1 MKKLFKILLIIMT
14 LGIIMYSGIYLI
26 AWIYPKLNI
35 NNSKSYYFYD
45 KDSNLISGT
54 DEYSGIDAISP
65 YLKNA
70 TLSIEDR
77 HFYTHGG
84 FDYLRIGKAM
94 FNNIKSGKTTE
105 GASTIT
111 QQYAKNLFLDFDKTW
126 KRKITEAWLTV
137 RLEVHYDK
145 DKILEGYLNTIN
157 YGGVF
162 GIANASEY
170 YFGKDALDLNLAE
183 ASMLA
188 GIPNWPS
195 RYSPYIDY
203 EASKERQLV
212 VLNSMVR
219 DNYITKEEADN
230 AYNEELN
237 FVTKSTRKELDSVRY
252 FRDSVIS
259 ELNKIS
265 SIPNSLL
272 TTGGLKIYT
281 TFDPKA
287 QEAIESTINQYIK
300 SDIQVA
306 SIIME
311 PNTGAVLGLTG
322 GVDYSKSQFNRAT
335 SSNRSVGSTIKPFL
349 YYAALENGFTPS
361 TTFTSEPTTFVFAE
375 NQTYSPTNYNDK
387 YANKEIS
394 LAAAIAYSDNIY
406 AVKTHLFLGENTLVE
421 TLKRVGI
428 TANLDSIPSLALGS
442 QAISLIDM
450 TSAYSTL
457 ANEGY
462 KVKPYFINKV
472 EDINGNV
479 LYEYEP
485 VKEAILNKSLV
496 YVLDELL
503 ANTAN
508 PNFIDYSYPTSYMMM
523 NRITKKYGIKTGTTE
538 VDHLI
543 IGFNKDAVV
552 SIWSGYD
559 DNRKLLDVDSYNNKY
574 MWSDIIEKY
583 LKDKEEAWYDIP
595 NNVVGVLVEPVS
607 GKIATDKSKNKTI
620 MYYIKG
626 TEPSSDYN
634 LDDVIPTIK
643 QE

>member
-1 MKKLFKILLIIMT
+1 
-14 LGIIMYSGIYLI
+14 MYSGIYLI

-35 NNSKSYYFYD
+35 NNSKSYYLYD

-195 RYSPYIDY
+195 KYSPYIDY

-237 FVTKSTRKELDSVRY
+237 FVTKITRKELDSVRY

>member
-1 MKKLFKILLIIMT
+1 
-14 LGIIMYSGIYLI
+14 MYSGIYLI

-195 RYSPYIDY
+195 KYSPYVDY

-237 FVTKSTRKELDSVRY
+237 FVTKNTRKELDSVRY

-450 TSAYSTL
+450 TTAYSTL

>member
-1 MKKLFKILLIIMT
+1 
-14 LGIIMYSGIYLI
+14 MYSGIYLI

-195 RYSPYIDY
+195 KYSPYIDY

-442 QAISLIDM
+442 QAISLINM

>member
-1 MKKLFKILLIIMT
+1 
-14 LGIIMYSGIYLI
+14 MYSGIYLI

-35 NNSKSYYFYD
+35 NNSKSYYLYD

-195 RYSPYIDY
+195 KYSPYIDY

-450 TSAYSTL
+450 TTAYSTL

>member
-1 MKKLFKILLIIMT
+1 
-14 LGIIMYSGIYLI
+14 MYSGIYLI

-35 NNSKSYYFYD
+35 NNSKNYYLYD

-170 YFGKDALDLNLAE
+170 YFGKDALNLNLAE

-195 RYSPYIDY
+195 KYSPYIDY

-450 TSAYSTL
+450 TTAYSTL

-626 TEPSSDYN
+626 TEPSSNYN

>member
-1 MKKLFKILLIIMT
+1 
-14 LGIIMYSGIYLI
+14 MYSGIYLI

-421 TLKRVGI
+421 TSKRVGI

-450 TSAYSTL
+450 TTAYSTL

-559 DNRKLLDVDSYNNKY
+559 DNRKLLNVDSYNNKY

>member
-1 MKKLFKILLIIMT
+1 
-14 LGIIMYSGIYLI
+14 MYSGIYLI

-607 GKIATDKSKNKTI
+607 GKITTDKSKNKTI

>member
-1 MKKLFKILLIIMT
+1 
-14 LGIIMYSGIYLI
+14 MYSGIYLI

-195 RYSPYIDY
+195 KYSPYIDY

-259 ELNKIS
+259 ELNKIR

>member
-1 MKKLFKILLIIMT
+1 
-14 LGIIMYSGIYLI
+14 MYSGIYLI

-479 LYEYEP
+479 LYKYEP

>member
-1 MKKLFKILLIIMT
+1 
-14 LGIIMYSGIYLI
+14 MYSGIYLI

-35 NNSKSYYFYD
+35 NNSKSYYLYD

-54 DEYSGIDAISP
+54 DEYSGIDAISS

-195 RYSPYIDY
+195 KYSPYIDY

>member
-1 MKKLFKILLIIMT
+1 
-14 LGIIMYSGIYLI
+14 MYSGIYLI

-35 NNSKSYYFYD
+35 NNSKSYYLYD

-195 RYSPYIDY
+195 KYSPYIDY

-543 IGFNKDAVV
+543 ICFNKDAVV

>member
-1 MKKLFKILLIIMT
+1 
-14 LGIIMYSGIYLI
+14 MYSGIYLI

-35 NNSKSYYFYD
+35 NNSKSYYLYD

-195 RYSPYIDY
+195 KYSPYIDY

-450 TSAYSTL
+450 TTAYSTL

-626 TEPSSDYN
+626 TEPSSNYN

>member
-1 MKKLFKILLIIMT
+1 MKKIFKILLFILTLSII
-14 LGIIMYSGIYLI
+14 IYSSIYLV
-26 AWIYPKLNI
+26 AWIYPKLSI
-35 NNSKSYYFYD
+35 NSSKSYYFYD
-45 KDSNLISGT
+45 KDNNLISGG
-54 DEYSGIDAISP
+54 DEYSGINDISP

-70 TLSIEDR
+70 TLAIEDR

-84 FDYLRIGKAM
+84 FDYLRIGKALL
-94 FNNIKSGKTTE
+94 NNIKSGETNE

-111 QQYAKNLFLDFDKTW
+111 QQYAKNLFLNFDKTW
-126 KRKITEAWLTV
+126 KRKITEAWLTI

-145 DKILEGYLNTIN
+145 DEILEGYLNTIN

-162 GIANASEY
+162 GIANASRY
-170 YFGKDALDLNLAE
+170 YFNKEPSELSLAE

-195 RYSPYIDY
+195 KYSPYSDY
-203 EASKERQLV
+203 DASKERQLI

-219 DNYITKEEADN
+219 DNYITEEEKN
-230 AYNEELN
+230 EAYNEELV
-237 FVTKSTRKELDSVRY
+237 FVNKEDRTNLDSVRY
-252 FRDSVIS
+252 FQDSVIS
-259 ELNKIS
+259 ELNTIS

-287 QEAIESTINQYIK
+287 QESIETTINQYIK

-349 YYAALENGFTPS
+349 YYAALENGFTSS
-361 TTFTSEPTTFVFAE
+361 TTFTSEPTTFVFSE

-387 YANKEIS
+387 YAFKDIS

-406 AVKTHLFLGENTLVE
+406 AVKTHLFLGEDTLVE
-421 TLKRVGI
+421 MLKRVGI
-428 TANLDSIPSLALGS
+428 TAKLDSIPSLALGS

-450 TSAYSTL
+450 TAAYSAL

-485 VKEAILNKSLV
+485 VKEAVLNKSLV
-496 YVLDELL
+496 YILDELL
-503 ANTAN
+503 SNTAN
-508 PNFIDYSYPTSYMMM
+508 PSFIDYSYPTSYMMM
-523 NRITKKYGIKTGTTE
+523 NRISKKYAIKTGTTE

-559 DNRKLLDVDSYNNKY
+559 DNSKLLDVDSYNNKY

-583 LKDKEEAWYDIP
+583 LNDKEDNWYDIP
-595 NNVVGVLVEPVS
+595 NNVVGVLTEPVS
-607 GKIATDKSKNKTI
+607 GKVATDKSENKTI

-626 TEPSSDYN
+626 TEPSSNYN

>member
-1 MKKLFKILLIIMT
+1 
-14 LGIIMYSGIYLI
+14 MYSGIYLI

-188 GIPNWPS
+188 GIPNWPNK
-195 RYSPYIDY
+195 YSPYIDY

>member
-1 MKKLFKILLIIMT
+1 
-14 LGIIMYSGIYLI
+14 MYSGIYLI

-126 KRKITEAWLTV
+126 KRKINEAWLTV

-195 RYSPYIDY
+195 KYSPYVDY

-479 LYEYEP
+479 LYENKQ

-626 TEPSSDYN
+626 TEPSSNYN

>member
-1 MKKLFKILLIIMT
+1 
-14 LGIIMYSGIYLI
+14 MYSGIYLI

-35 NNSKSYYFYD
+35 NNSKNYYLYD

-195 RYSPYIDY
+195 KYSPYIDY

-300 SDIQVA
+300 SDIQFA

>member
-1 MKKLFKILLIIMT
+1 
-14 LGIIMYSGIYLI
+14 MYSGIYLI

-195 RYSPYIDY
+195 KYSPYIDY

-311 PNTGAVLGLTG
+311 PNTGAILGLTG

>member
-1 MKKLFKILLIIMT
+1 
-14 LGIIMYSGIYLI
+14 MYSGIYLI

-35 NNSKSYYFYD
+35 NNSKNYYLYD

-195 RYSPYIDY
+195 KYSPYVDY

>member
-1 MKKLFKILLIIMT
+1 
-14 LGIIMYSGIYLI
+14 MYSGIYLI

-195 RYSPYIDY
+195 KYSPYIDY

-237 FVTKSTRKELDSVRY
+237 FVTKNTRKELDSVRY

-450 TSAYSTL
+450 TTAYSTL

>member
-1 MKKLFKILLIIMT
+1 MT
-14 LGIIMYSGIYLI
+14 LGIITYSGIYLI

-195 RYSPYIDY
+195 KYSPYVDY

-479 LYEYEP
+479 LYENKQ

-626 TEPSSDYN
+626 TEPSSNYN

>member
-1 MKKLFKILLIIMT
+1 
-14 LGIIMYSGIYLI
+14 MYSGIYLI

-35 NNSKSYYFYD
+35 NNSKSYYLYD

-195 RYSPYIDY
+195 KYSPYIDY

-306 SIIME
+306 SIIMK

>member
-1 MKKLFKILLIIMT
+1 
-14 LGIIMYSGIYLI
+14 MYSGIYLI

-35 NNSKSYYFYD
+35 NNSKSYYLYD

-195 RYSPYIDY
+195 KYSPYIDY

-479 LYEYEP
+479 LYKYEP

>member
-1 MKKLFKILLIIMT
+1 
-14 LGIIMYSGIYLI
+14 MYSGIYLI

-195 RYSPYIDY
+195 KYSPYVDY

-237 FVTKSTRKELDSVRY
+237 FVTKSARKELDSVRY

-479 LYEYEP
+479 LYENKQ

-626 TEPSSDYN
+626 TEPSSNYN

>member
-1 MKKLFKILLIIMT
+1 
-14 LGIIMYSGIYLI
+14 MYSGIYLI

-35 NNSKSYYFYD
+35 NNSKNYYLYD

-195 RYSPYIDY
+195 KYSPYIDY

-311 PNTGAVLGLTG
+311 TNTGAVLGLTG

>member
-1 MKKLFKILLIIMT
+1 
-14 LGIIMYSGIYLI
+14 MYSGIYLI

-35 NNSKSYYFYD
+35 NNSKSYYLYD

-195 RYSPYIDY
+195 KYSPYIDY

-272 TTGGLKIYT
+272 TTGSLKIYT

>member
-1 MKKLFKILLIIMT
+1 
-14 LGIIMYSGIYLI
+14 MYSGIYLI

-35 NNSKSYYFYD
+35 NNSKNYYLYD

>member
-1 MKKLFKILLIIMT
+1 MT
-14 LGIIMYSGIYLI
+14 LGIIIYSGIYLI

-45 KDSNLISGT
+45 KDNNLISGT

-195 RYSPYIDY
+195 KYSPYIDY

-479 LYEYEP
+479 LYENKQ

-626 TEPSSDYN
+626 TEPSSNYN

>member
-1 MKKLFKILLIIMT
+1 
-14 LGIIMYSGIYLI
+14 MYSGIYLI

-195 RYSPYIDY
+195 KYSPYIDY
-203 EASKERQLV
+203 DASKERQLV

>member
-1 MKKLFKILLIIMT
+1 
-14 LGIIMYSGIYLI
+14 MYSGIYLI

-195 RYSPYIDY
+195 KYSPYIDY

-259 ELNKIS
+259 ELNKIR

-479 LYEYEP
+479 LYKYEP

>member
-1 MKKLFKILLIIMT
+1 MT
-14 LGIIMYSGIYLI
+14 LCIIMYSGIYLI

-35 NNSKSYYFYD
+35 NNSKSYYLYD

-195 RYSPYIDY
+195 KYSPYIDY

>member
-1 MKKLFKILLIIMT
+1 
-14 LGIIMYSGIYLI
+14 MYSGIYLI

-35 NNSKSYYFYD
+35 NNSKNYYLYD

-195 RYSPYIDY
+195 KYSPYIDY

-230 AYNEELN
+230 AYNEEIN

>member
-1 MKKLFKILLIIMT
+1 
-14 LGIIMYSGIYLI
+14 MYSGIYLI

-35 NNSKSYYFYD
+35 NNSKNYYLYD

-195 RYSPYIDY
+195 KYSPYIDY

-450 TSAYSTL
+450 TTAYSTL

-626 TEPSSDYN
+626 TEPSSNYN

>member
-1 MKKLFKILLIIMT
+1 
-14 LGIIMYSGIYLI
+14 MYSGIYLI

-35 NNSKSYYFYD
+35 NNSKSYYLYD

-195 RYSPYIDY
+195 KYSPYIDY

-237 FVTKSTRKELDSVRY
+237 FITKSTRKELDSVRY

>member
-1 MKKLFKILLIIMT
+1 
-14 LGIIMYSGIYLI
+14 MYSGIYLI

-195 RYSPYIDY
+195 KYSPYIDY

-450 TSAYSTL
+450 TTAYSTL

>member
-1 MKKLFKILLIIMT
+1 
-14 LGIIMYSGIYLI
+14 MYSGIYLI

-35 NNSKSYYFYD
+35 NNSKSYYLYD

>member
-1 MKKLFKILLIIMT
+1 
-14 LGIIMYSGIYLI
+14 MYSGIYLI

-35 NNSKSYYFYD
+35 NNSKSYYLYD

-162 GIANASEY
+162 GIANASGY

-195 RYSPYIDY
+195 KYSPYIDY

>member
-1 MKKLFKILLIIMT
+1 
-14 LGIIMYSGIYLI
+14 MYSGIYLI

-35 NNSKSYYFYD
+35 NNSKSYYLYD

-195 RYSPYIDY
+195 KYSPYIDY

-375 NQTYSPTNYNDK
+375 NQT
-387 YANKEIS
+387 
-394 LAAAIAYSDNIY
+394 
-406 AVKTHLFLGENTLVE
+406 
-421 TLKRVGI
+421 
-428 TANLDSIPSLALGS
+428 
-442 QAISLIDM
+442 
-450 TSAYSTL
+450 
-457 ANEGY
+457 
-462 KVKPYFINKV
+462 
-472 EDINGNV
+472 
-479 LYEYEP
+479 
-485 VKEAILNKSLV
+485 
-496 YVLDELL
+496 
-503 ANTAN
+503 
-508 PNFIDYSYPTSYMMM
+508 
-523 NRITKKYGIKTGTTE
+523 
-538 VDHLI
+538 
-543 IGFNKDAVV
+543 
-552 SIWSGYD
+552 
-559 DNRKLLDVDSYNNKY
+559 
-574 MWSDIIEKY
+574 
-583 LKDKEEAWYDIP
+583 
-595 NNVVGVLVEPVS
+595 
-607 GKIATDKSKNKTI
+607 
-620 MYYIKG
+620 
-626 TEPSSDYN
+626 
-634 LDDVIPTIK
+634 
-643 QE
+643 

>member
-1 MKKLFKILLIIMT
+1 
-14 LGIIMYSGIYLI
+14 MYSGIYLI

-35 NNSKSYYFYD
+35 NNSKNYYLYD

-195 RYSPYIDY
+195 KYSPYIDY

-559 DNRKLLDVDSYNNKY
+559 DDRKLLDVDSYNNKY

>member
-1 MKKLFKILLIIMT
+1 
-14 LGIIMYSGIYLI
+14 MYSGIYLI

-35 NNSKSYYFYD
+35 NNSKSYYLYD

-195 RYSPYIDY
+195 KYSPYIDY

-428 TANLDSIPSLALGS
+428 TANLDSIPSLALES